1 MRALVAWG
9 VSVIVVGNATIIYSL
24 IYIIPMIRDG
34 FCDFF
39 NCTIRTP
46 DEMLVVWL
54 IMFTVSVVLCSLIW
68 AVDWIIRKH
77 QKKKGGAE

>member
-9 VSVIVVGNATIIYSL
+9 ISAIIVGNATIIYSL
-24 IYIIPMIRDG
+24 IYIIPMVRDG

-46 DEMLVVWL
+46 DEMLVLWL
-54 IMFTVSVVLCSLIW
+54 IMFAITVVLCSLLEM
-68 AVDWIIRKH
+68 VDWIIQKH
-77 QKKKGGAE
+77 RKKKGGE